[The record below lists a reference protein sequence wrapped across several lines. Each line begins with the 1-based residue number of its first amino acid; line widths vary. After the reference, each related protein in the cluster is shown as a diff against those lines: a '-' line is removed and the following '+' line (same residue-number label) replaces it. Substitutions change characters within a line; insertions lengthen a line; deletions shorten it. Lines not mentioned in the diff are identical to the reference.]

1 MVCVRAACL
10 AGTAAAAK
18 LAINCNCKAP
28 GEASAVPTAAC
39 KCSVAVI
46 PWQDANQQQQQRP
59 NCYVPV
65 PQTQAAA
72 SNTAKQSSRIWYSG
86 AHMCHTSLASFLVS
100 AAAVCLTVCAQAA
113 SMSCTLHRPTKLC
126 TFSHGI
132 HRCSHHTCT
141 PVWTV
146 REDRC

>member
-72 SNTAKQSSRIWYSG
+72 SDTAKQSSRIWYSG

-100 AAAVCLTVCAQAA
+100 PCLSSCCVSNSVCASSKHVLHAA
-113 SMSCTLHRPTKLC
+113 SSYKAVYIQ
-126 TFSHGI
+126 SW
-132 HRCSHHTCT
+132 HTSLQPSYMHPSVDCA
-141 PVWTV
+141 
-146 REDRC
+146 